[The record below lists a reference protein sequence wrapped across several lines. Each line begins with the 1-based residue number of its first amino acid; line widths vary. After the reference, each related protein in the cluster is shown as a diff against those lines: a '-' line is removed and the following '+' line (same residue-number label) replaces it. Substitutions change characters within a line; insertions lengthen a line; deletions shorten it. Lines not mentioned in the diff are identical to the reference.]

1 MHPMARRLWLLAWL
15 SLLGLLTLY
24 FHGREQPSVTASGD
38 LHTVNF
44 DKISHCI
51 PPYGIVCG
59 DNTISTAITVEA

>member
-38 LHTVNF
+38 LLLRPMPAA
-44 DKISHCI
+44 I
-51 PPYGIVCG
+51 IVWRVP
-59 DNTISTAITVEA
+59 STTSRCNCCWTQEQPG